1 MPSEIESI
9 EGLIIVCIICL
20 VLYKLAPVRMYFH
33 TMKLLLSICFSLVL
47 FSVLAESRQKDL
59 TLSQAKSLY
68 NQELSNNRDKALDIT
83 LKYINLWGKKEF
95 RKEYEWVD
103 FLNFCGKQI
112 KREDNEHYDV
122 VCFNIAR
129 NLEMNGFY
137 FQAYIYLNRVKEL
150 INDKRKEEVSYYYEF
165 HERIANVY
173 YFFRRNYLAKTH
185 FEIALTNP
193 NISVESKI
201 NNNNSIALIYKRIG
215 RDEVSKYYFEK
226 AINIAK
232 DNNKIEWI
240 GILSGN
246 LGEYYLKKGNLVL
259 ARKLF
264 TIDFETG
271 INYNQRE
278 SGSYASIAL
287 AEIEIKQNNMGEASL
302 RIKKTEEL
310 LNSFDA
316 DIRIKSEYH
325 RVAAL
330 YFEKN
335 KNFNLAYENQNRHLH
350 YLNQISNRLN
360 IENFLNFEFQIN
372 FHKKQAELNLLALRK
387 KQSEQKYNLILAFIF
402 VIMAGTFIITRQYI
416 LRKRKEKKLVEEDLL
431 RTEKSMKQILA
442 KLSEKHELVNQL
454 QFEISQVK
462 DEFLS
467 FDQKKEQE
475 ALLDRLN
482 SFKILTDDD
491 WDEFRHLFNKRY
503 PTFFD
508 QIASMTDTISK
519 ADLRLAALIRLNL
532 SVNEMAKTLGISVD
546 SVKRNHLRLR
556 KKLALK
562 EQSMLEEII
571 KKIN

>member
-1 MPSEIESI
+1 M
-9 EGLIIVCIICL
+9 
-20 VLYKLAPVRMYFH
+20 
-33 TMKLLLSICFSLVL
+33 
-47 FSVLAESRQKDL
+47 
-59 TLSQAKSLY
+59 
-68 NQELSNNRDKALDIT
+68 
-83 LKYINLWGKKEF
+83 
-95 RKEYEWVD
+95 D
-103 FLNFCGKQI
+103 FLNLCGKKI
-112 KREDNEHYDV
+112 KNEDYEHYDL

-150 INDKRKEEVSYYYEF
+150 IKDKRKEEVSYYYEY

-173 YFFRRNYLAKTH
+173 YFFRRNYLAKMH

-193 NISVESKI
+193 DISVESKI
-201 NNNNSIALIYKRIG
+201 NNNNSIALVYKRVG
-215 RDEVSKYYFEK
+215 RDETSKYYFEK

-246 LGEYYLKKGNLVL
+246 LGEYYLKKGNLSL

-271 INYNQRE
+271 IKYNQRE
-278 SGSYASIAL
+278 SASYASIAL
-287 AEIEIKQNNMGEASL
+287 AEIEVKQNKMQEASL
-302 RIKKTEEL
+302 RIKQTEEL

-325 RVAAL
+325 HVAAL
-330 YFEKN
+330 YFEKM
-335 KNFNLAYENQNRHLH
+335 KNFNLAYKHQNRHLH
-350 YLNQISNRLN
+350 YLNQLSNRLN

-387 KQSEQKYNLILAFIF
+387 KQSEQRYNLILAFIF

-416 LRKRKEKKLVEEDLL
+416 LRKRKEKKLVEDDLL

-442 KLSEKHELVNQL
+442 NLSEKHELVNQL
-454 QFEISQVK
+454 QIEISGFK
-462 DEFLS
+462 DQFLS
-467 FDQKKEQE
+467 IDQRKEQE
-475 ALLDRLN
+475 ALLERLN

-508 QIASMTDTISK
+508 NLLAMADTISK
-519 ADLRLAALIRLNL
+519 ADLRLAALIRLDL
-532 SVNEMAKTLGISVD
+532 SVNEIGKTLGISAD

-556 KKLALK
+556 KKLNLN
-562 EQSMLEEII
+562 EQSMLEEVI

>member
-1 MPSEIESI
+1 
-9 EGLIIVCIICL
+9 
-20 VLYKLAPVRMYFH
+20 
-33 TMKLLLSICFSLVL
+33 MKLLLSICFFLAL
-47 FSVLAESRQKDL
+47 FSVHAQSHQKDL
-59 TLSQAKSLY
+59 TLSEARSLY
-68 NQELSNNRDKALDIT
+68 YQELSNNRDKTLDIT
-83 LKYINLWGKKEF
+83 MKYVNLWGKKEF
-95 RKEYEWVD
+95 KKEYEWVD
-103 FLNFCGKQI
+103 FLNLCGKKI
-112 KREDNEHYDV
+112 KNEDYDHYDL

-150 INDKRKEEVSYYYEF
+150 IQDKRKDEVSYYYEF

-173 YFFRRNYLAKTH
+173 YFFRRNYLAKMH

-193 NISVESKI
+193 DISVESKI
-201 NNNNSIALIYKRIG
+201 NNNNSIALVYKRIG
-215 RDEVSKYYFEK
+215 RNEISRYYFEK
-226 AINIAK
+226 AIKIAK

-246 LGEYYLKKGNLVL
+246 LGEYYLKKGNLAL

-278 SGSYASIAL
+278 SASYASIAL
-287 AEIEIKQNNMGEASL
+287 AEIEVKQNKMEEANL
-302 RIKKTEEL
+302 RIKQTEEL

-325 RVAAL
+325 HVAAL
-330 YFEKN
+330 YFEKM
-335 KNFNLAYENQNRHLH
+335 KSFKLAYKHQEQHLN
-350 YLNQISNRLN
+350 YLNQLSNRLN

-372 FHKKQAELNLLALRK
+372 FHKKQAELDLLALRK

-416 LRKRKEKKLVEEDLL
+416 LRKRKEKKLVEEDLI

-442 KLSEKHELVNQL
+442 NLSEKHELVNQL
-454 QFEISQVK
+454 QFEISGFK
-462 DEFLS
+462 DQFLS
-467 FDQKKEQE
+467 IDQKKEQE
-475 ALLDRLN
+475 ALLERLN

-508 QIASMTDTISK
+508 NLLAMADTISK
-519 ADLRLAALIRLNL
+519 ADLRLAALIRLDL
-532 SVNEMAKTLGISVD
+532 SVNEIGKTLGISSD

-556 KKLALK
+556 KKLNLN
-562 EQSMLEEII
+562 EQSMLEEVI

>member
-1 MPSEIESI
+1 
-9 EGLIIVCIICL
+9 
-20 VLYKLAPVRMYFH
+20 
-33 TMKLLLSICFSLVL
+33 MKLLLSICFFLAL
-47 FSVLAESRQKDL
+47 FSAHAQSFQKDL
-59 TLSQAKSLY
+59 TLSEAKSY
-68 NQELSNNRDKALDIT
+68 YYRDLSDNRGKTLDIT

-95 RKEYEWVD
+95 KKEYEWVD
-103 FLNFCGKQI
+103 FLNLCGKKI
-112 KREDNEHYDV
+112 KNEDYEHYDL

-150 INDKRKEEVSYYYEF
+150 IKDKRKEEVSYYYEY

-173 YFFRRNYLAKTH
+173 YFFRRNYLAKMH

-193 NISVESKI
+193 DISVESKI
-201 NNNNSIALIYKRIG
+201 NNNNSIALVYKRVG
-215 RDEVSKYYFEK
+215 RDETSKYYFEK

-246 LGEYYLKKGNLVL
+246 LGEYYLKKGNLSL

-271 INYNQRE
+271 IKYNQRE
-278 SGSYASIAL
+278 SASYASIAL
-287 AEIEIKQNNMGEASL
+287 AEIEVKQNKMQEASL
-302 RIKKTEEL
+302 RIKQTEEL

-325 RVAAL
+325 HVAAL
-330 YFEKN
+330 YFEKM
-335 KNFNLAYENQNRHLH
+335 KNFNLAYKHQNRHLH
-350 YLNQISNRLN
+350 YLNQLSNRLN

-387 KQSEQKYNLILAFIF
+387 KQSEQRYNLILAFIF

-416 LRKRKEKKLVEEDLL
+416 LRKRKEKKLVEDDLL

-442 KLSEKHELVNQL
+442 NLSEKHELVNQL
-454 QFEISQVK
+454 QIEISGFK
-462 DEFLS
+462 DQFLS
-467 FDQKKEQE
+467 IDQRKEQE
-475 ALLDRLN
+475 ALLERLN

-508 QIASMTDTISK
+508 NLLAMADTISK
-519 ADLRLAALIRLNL
+519 ADLRLAALIRLDL
-532 SVNEMAKTLGISVD
+532 SVNEIGKTLGISAD

-556 KKLALK
+556 KKLNLN
-562 EQSMLEEII
+562 EQSMLEEVI

>member
-1 MPSEIESI
+1 MSEIEATI
-9 EGLIIVCIICL
+9 NCL
-20 VLYKLAPVRMYFH
+20 YYYLFSFVQVRYPLEHISH
-33 TMKLLLSICFSLVL
+33 TMKPLLSICFSLAL
-47 FSVLAESRQKDL
+47 FSVLAQSQQKDL
-59 TLSQAKSLY
+59 TLSEAKHLY
-68 NQELSNNRDKALDIT
+68 NLDLSGNEDKALDVT
-83 LKYINLWGKKEF
+83 VKYINRWGKKEF
-95 RKEYEWVD
+95 KKEYEWVD
-103 FLNFCGKQI
+103 FLNFCGKRI
-112 KREDNEHYDV
+112 KEEDYEHYDL

-137 FQAYIYLNRVKEL
+137 FQAYTYLNKVKEL
-150 INDKRKEEVSYYYEF
+150 NKNKKKEEIPYYYEF

-173 YFFRRNYLAKTH
+173 YFFRRNYLAKMH
-185 FEIALTNP
+185 FEIALKNP
-193 NISVESKI
+193 EISVESRI

-215 RDEVSKYYFEK
+215 RDDVSKYYFEK
-226 AINIAK
+226 AIEIAEK
-232 DNNKIEWI
+232 HHKKEWV

-246 LGEYYLKKGNLVL
+246 LGSYYLKKGNLTL

-264 TIDFETG
+264 TIDYETG
-271 INYNQRE
+271 IDCNQRE
-278 SGSYASIAL
+278 SACYALMAL
-287 AEIEIKQNNMGEASL
+287 VEIETKQNRMKEASL
-302 RIKKTEEL
+302 KIKRAEEL
-310 LNSFDA
+310 LNSFDS

-330 YFEKN
+330 YYEKM
-335 KNFNLAYENQNRHLH
+335 KNFNLAYKNQNQHLH

-372 FHKKQAELNLLALRK
+372 FHKKQAELDLLALRK

-442 KLSEKHELVNQL
+442 NLSEKHELVNQL
-454 QFEISQVK
+454 QFEISNFK
-462 DEFLS
+462 DQFLS
-467 FDQKKEQE
+467 IDQRKEQE
-475 ALLDRLN
+475 GLLERLN

-508 QIASMTDTISK
+508 NVLAMADTISK
-519 ADLRLAALIRLNL
+519 ADLRLAALIRLDL
-532 SVNEMAKTLGISVD
+532 STNEIGKTLGISSD

-556 KKLALK
+556 KKLDLN
-562 EQSMLEEII
+562 EQSMLEEVI

>member
-1 MPSEIESI
+1 MNQPQGFSV
-9 EGLIIVCIICL
+9 VCIIICL
-20 VLYKLAPVRMYFH
+20 VLYRLATHYNIFF
-33 TMKLLLSICFSLVL
+33 TMKLLLSICFFLVL
-47 FSVLAESRQKDL
+47 FSVHAQGHQKDL
-59 TLSQAKSLY
+59 TLSEAKSFY
-68 NQELSNNRDKALDIT
+68 YRDLSNNRDKTLDVT
-83 LKYINLWGKKEF
+83 LKYVNLWGKKEF
-95 RKEYEWVD
+95 KKEYEWVD
-103 FLNFCGKQI
+103 FLNFCGKKI
-112 KREDNEHYDV
+112 KNEDYDHYDL

-150 INDKRKEEVSYYYEF
+150 IKNKRKDEVSYYYEF

-173 YFFRRNYLAKTH
+173 YFFRRNYLAKMH

-193 NISVESKI
+193 DISVESKI
-201 NNNNSIALIYKRIG
+201 NNNNSIALIYRRIG
-215 RDEVSKYYFEK
+215 RDDVSKYYFEK

-232 DNNKIEWI
+232 DNKVEWI

-246 LGEYYLKKGNLVL
+246 LGEYYLKKGNLSL
-259 ARKLF
+259 AKKLF

-271 INYNQRE
+271 INCNQRE
-278 SGSYASIAL
+278 SASYASIAL
-287 AEIEIKQNNMGEASL
+287 TEIEIKQNKMQEASL

-330 YFEKN
+330 YFEKM
-335 KNFNLAYENQNRHLH
+335 KNFNLAYKHQNQHLH
-350 YLNQISNRLN
+350 YLNRISNRLN

-372 FHKKQAELNLLALRK
+372 FHKKQAELDLLALRK

-416 LRKRKEKKLVEEDLL
+416 LRKRKEKKLVEEDLI

-442 KLSEKHELVNQL
+442 NLSEKHELVNQL
-454 QFEISQVK
+454 QFEISGFK
-462 DEFLS
+462 DQFLS
-467 FDQKKEQE
+467 IEQRKEQE
-475 ALLDRLN
+475 ALLERLN

-508 QIASMTDTISK
+508 NLLAMADTISK
-519 ADLRLAALIRLNL
+519 ADLRLAALIRLDL
-532 SVNEMAKTLGISVD
+532 SVNEMGKTLGISSD

-556 KKLALK
+556 KKLNLN
-562 EQSMLEEII
+562 EQSMLEEVI

>member
-1 MPSEIESI
+1 
-9 EGLIIVCIICL
+9 
-20 VLYKLAPVRMYFH
+20 
-33 TMKLLLSICFSLVL
+33 MKLLLSICFSLAL
-47 FSVLAESRQKDL
+47 FSVLAQSHQKDL
-59 TLSQAKSLY
+59 TLPEAKSLY
-68 NQELSNNRDKALDIT
+68 YQELSNNRDKTLDIT
-83 LKYINLWGKKEF
+83 LKYVNLWGKKEF
-95 RKEYEWVD
+95 KKEYEWVD

-112 KREDNEHYDV
+112 KKEDQEHYDV
-122 VCFNIAR
+122 ICFNIAR

-150 INDKRKEEVSYYYEF
+150 IKDKRQDEVSYYYEF

-173 YFFRRNYLAKTH
+173 YFFRRNYLAKMH

-193 NISVESKI
+193 DISVESKI
-201 NNNNSIALIYKRIG
+201 NNNNSIALVYKRIG
-215 RDEVSKYYFEK
+215 RNEISKYYFEK

-246 LGEYYLKKGNLVL
+246 LGEYYLKKGNLAL

-264 TIDFETG
+264 TIDLETG

-278 SGSYASIAL
+278 SASYASIAL
-287 AEIEIKQNNMGEASL
+287 AEIEVKQNKMEEASL
-302 RIKKTEEL
+302 RIKQTEEL

-325 RVAAL
+325 HVAAL
-330 YFEKN
+330 YFEKM
-335 KNFNLAYENQNRHLH
+335 KNFKLAYKHQDQHLN

-372 FHKKQAELNLLALRK
+372 FHKKQAELDLLALRK

-402 VIMAGTFIITRQYI
+402 VIMVGTFIITRQYI

-431 RTEKSMKQILA
+431 RTEKRLKQILA
-442 KLSEKHELVNQL
+442 NLSEKHELVNQL
-454 QFEISQVK
+454 QFEISSFK
-462 DEFLS
+462 DQFLS
-467 FDQKKEQE
+467 IDQRKEQE
-475 ALLDRLN
+475 VLLERLN

-503 PTFFD
+503 PTFFETLL
-508 QIASMTDTISK
+508 SMADTISK
-519 ADLRLAALIRLNL
+519 ADLRLAALIRLDL
-532 SVNEMAKTLGISVD
+532 SVNEIGKTLGISSD

-556 KKLALK
+556 KKLNLN
-562 EQSMLEEII
+562 EQSMLEEVI